1 MENEIKALKNRVN
14 AVLAMSAIS
23 LFVTILKLAIVV
35 SDSDIQAPSNNNSV
49 QIGDVKTKPQRDH
62 LTTDEVAEREGV
74 TARTVISWIEQN
86 RIYPAP
92 IKSERAWIIAAD
104 YRILPQLTA
113 TQTP

>member
-1 MENEIKALKNRVN
+1 MEVEIKALKNRIN
-14 AVLAMSAIS
+14 AVLAMSSIS
-23 LFVTILKLAIVV
+23 LFVTILKLFMMFPESEIK
-35 SDSDIQAPSNNNSV
+35 PPTNTNSV
-49 QIGDVKTKPQRDH
+49 QIGDLKTKPQRDH

-104 YRILPQLTA
+104 YRILPQITA